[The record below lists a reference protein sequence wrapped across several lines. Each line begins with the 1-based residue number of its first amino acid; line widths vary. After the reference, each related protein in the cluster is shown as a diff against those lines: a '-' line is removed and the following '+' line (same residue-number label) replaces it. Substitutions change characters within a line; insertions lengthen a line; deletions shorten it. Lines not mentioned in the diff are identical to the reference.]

1 MLSKQVNDVHFTF
14 TAYIHLFSLG
24 WTLSFDN
31 SSLGAPIHFISLF
44 NIVIMNYL
52 IIVTILVGFAIADD
66 IKREENVLVLTK
78 SNFDDAVKNYNFI
91 LVEFCKYSFYAN

>member
-1 MLSKQVNDVHFTF
+1 
-14 TAYIHLFSLG
+14 
-24 WTLSFDN
+24 
-31 SSLGAPIHFISLF
+31 
-44 NIVIMNYL
+44 MNYL

-91 LVEFCKYSFYAN
+91 LVEFCKYYFYANSFNCLVRVYAVEGYLSIRICLFYNQYNSKLILKNNIYT